1 MNSGKGSQVTGLN
14 KGQSKVQVALK
25 WDPSPL
31 GQPAH
36 DLDIIAGTYTAADPY
51 GEPAY
56 LVHFDRRSPDGT
68 ITLNRDSQT
77 GQGLGADEVMTLEL
91 ERLSPSY
98 TRVIVGVAIQ
108 QGGGPKTFGDVTN
121 CSFRIADGIT
131 ELVNTGF
138 VGALGAKAATIAEF
152 IRNDSGEWQFHEGIR
167 GFDADPDEFAGLM
180 GRDYS

>member
-1 MNSGKGSQVTGLN
+1 MTGLN
-14 KGQSKVQVALK
+14 KGPSKVQVSLR

-31 GQPAH
+31 GEPPH
-36 DLDIIAGTYTAADPY
+36 DLDIVAATYNAADPY

-77 GQGLGADEVMTLEL
+77 GQGYGADEVMTLEL
-91 ERLSPSY
+91 ERLSTSH
-98 TRVIVGVAIQ
+98 TRVVVGVAIQ
-108 QGGGPKTFGDVTN
+108 QTGGPKTFGDVAN

-131 ELVNTGF
+131 ELVNSGF

-152 IRNDSGEWQFHEGIR
+152 TRHDSGEWEFREGIR
-167 GFDADPDEFAGLM
+167 GFDADPEEYSALM
-180 GRDYS
+180 GKDYS